1 MFVQSLED
9 GRWGRGRQSSET
21 AKNFSLLVPFLIPSL
36 GLAGLPAN
44 IFKSSLLQ
52 AAVKQQ
58 LLTELTKHCAEV
70 ATAFSLLREKPS
82 LPWPHTTS
90 IQFGRK
96 IISVTQGGAGGT
108 GEGDDEKSNH

>member
-1 MFVQSLED
+1 MGQ
-9 GRWGRGRQSSET
+9 RET
-21 AKNFSLLVPFLIPSL
+21 KQWDCQKLLTSFSLPNAFLGTGIS
-36 GLAGLPAN
+36 AN
-44 IFKSSLLQ
+44 ILKSSLLQ

-58 LLTELTKHCAEV
+58 LLTELTKHCTEA
-70 ATAFSLLREKPS
+70 ATAFSVLRDKLS